1 MALLHQA
8 TIIPTKQEL
17 MAAWLPTRPWYEGT
31 TEREPVAAFRLDDPD
46 GEVGIEC
53 LLLGHPSGGGLF
65 VPLTYRAAPLDG
77 VDAIATM
84 EHSVLGTR
92 YVYDGTRDP
101 VCVSVLATT
110 ALTGGTQGVEEIR
123 AADGSRRV
131 REPAAT
137 ARGTGSAAG
146 GVRVESVAA
155 RDDAGRTLVSAD
167 GLELV
172 VLRDLTAPVG
182 AGETLVVTWPG
193 GTVAVMAVTRHLPDA
208 DAEALRPS

>member
-17 MAAWLPTRPWYEGT
+17 MAAWLPTRSWYDGT

-53 LLLGHPSGGGLF
+53 FLLGHPSGGGLF
-65 VPLTYRAAPLDG
+65 VPLTYRAAPLEG
-77 VDAIATM
+77 VEAIGTM

-92 YVYDGTRDP
+92 YVHDGTRDP
-101 VCVSVLATT
+101 VCVSALATA
-110 ALTGGTQGVEEIR
+110 ALTGGTQAVEEIR
-123 AADGSRRV
+123 VADGSRRV

-137 ARGTGSAAG
+137 ARGTGTATS
-146 GVRVESVAA
+146 GVRVGSVAA
-155 RDDAGRTLVSAD
+155 RDEADRTLVSAD

-172 VLRDLTAPVG
+172 VLRDLAGVLG
-182 AGETLVVTWPG
+182 AGGTLEVTWPG
-193 GTVAVMAVTRHLPDA
+193 GTVAVAAVSRRGTT
-208 DAEALRPS
+208 SG